1 MYATRKVAYIQRVN
15 NMELIMSNRTR
26 RQNKALTTKTIRML
40 RALKHCNPSVR
51 VLAISTIQREAGF
64 KVTGR

>member
-1 MYATRKVAYIQRVN
+1 
-15 NMELIMSNRTR
+15 MSNRTR

-40 RALKHCNPSVR
+40 RALEHCTPSIR
-51 VLAISTIQREAGF
+51 ALAISTIQRDAGF